1 MKVGKLYQV
10 TKYFWM
16 VFPSKELIHKAIHKA
31 VHITSLTFPY
41 EVEVQITV
49 QYYNNRLNWKVSYIP
64 PADVF
69 VLLQRGVECHKI
81 LTANGEI
88 GWIWISKSDSF
99 LVEEIKQ

>member
-16 VFPSKELIHKAIHKA
+16 VFPSKELICKALHL
-31 VHITSLTFPY
+31 HIASLICFHEAEARATS
-41 EVEVQITV
+41 QHC
-49 QYYNNRLNWKVSYIP
+49 NDRLNWKVSYIP
-64 PADVF
+64 PTDVF
-69 VLLQRGVECHKI
+69 VSLQQDEQCRKI

-88 GWIWISKSDSF
+88 GWIWVCESDSF

>member
-16 VFPSKELIHKAIHKA
+16 VFPSKELIYKAL
-31 VHITSLTFPY
+31 HIVSLIYLKENEADARATSQF
-41 EVEVQITV
+41 
-49 QYYNNRLNWKVSYIP
+49 YNNRLNWKVSYIP
-64 PADVF
+64 PTDVF
-69 VLLQRGVECHKI
+69 VSLQQDEQCRKI

-88 GWIWISKSDSF
+88 GWIWVCESDSF